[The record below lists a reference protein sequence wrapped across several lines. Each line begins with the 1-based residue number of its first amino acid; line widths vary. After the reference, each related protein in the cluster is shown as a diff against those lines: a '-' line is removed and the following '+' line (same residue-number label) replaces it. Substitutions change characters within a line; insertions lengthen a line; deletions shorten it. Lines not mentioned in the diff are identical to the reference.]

1 MKNKIL
7 ITMMISL
14 LATSLLM
21 GCKKISNG
29 PAECWDPNWL
39 IGTWEGT
46 TPSSITPFENTK
58 IRIVIRKATLVT
70 DITIPGGAQRV
81 WAYDGTFTWDVDG
94 AKWDYDFLST
104 NYPSPDY
111 NVIIWTCLTMTQ
123 ANTTVNNISLR
134 VADTIQVPT
143 MHTINLDW
151 GPVNN
156 TGGKAPTQVDFYGDA
171 SVDQGET
178 SNRAEYPPETGS
190 MVRLKKK

>member
-1 MKNKIL
+1 MKSKAL
-7 ITMMISL
+7 TTLMIGL
-14 LATSLLM
+14 FAGSLLM
-21 GCKKISNG
+21 GCKKISND
-29 PAECWDPNWL
+29 PVECWDPNWL
-39 IGTWEGT
+39 VGTWEGT

-70 DITIPGGAQRV
+70 DNTLQGGAQRT

-134 VADTIQVPT
+134 VADTIEIPT

-151 GPVNN
+151 GPVNH
-156 TGGKAPTQVDFYGDA
+156 TTDKAPTQVDYYGDA
-171 SVDQGET
+171 SIDQDGNPT
-178 SNRAEYPPETGS
+178 RAEYPPESGS
-190 MVRLKKK
+190 MIRMKKK